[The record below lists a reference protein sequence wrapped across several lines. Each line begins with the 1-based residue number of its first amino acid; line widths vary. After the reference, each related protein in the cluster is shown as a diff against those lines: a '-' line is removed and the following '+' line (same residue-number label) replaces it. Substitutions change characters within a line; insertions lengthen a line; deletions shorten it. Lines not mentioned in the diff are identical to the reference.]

1 MADQPQSN
9 AEEISGVISRVNHLG
24 TSTEQLFSRLYIG
37 LSRRRRQENE
47 ERQRAQLKLA
57 LDEASR
63 LRDQNKHLQQSLQ
76 KREIEVER
84 LNGILA
90 TIDEGIIMQDQ
101 EGRVVLMN
109 RAARDLL
116 GSQKNFWE
124 TELGSLFDQYR
135 DFTTA
140 ESEITPLGDPTR
152 IQVNGRI
159 IGAQLAAVSGSDG
172 ERLGTMIVLRDVTR
186 DAIAER
192 LKNQFILGI
201 SHELNTPMTVIKGM
215 SELLA
220 SQPEDQPANRSFLE
234 KLTRNVDI
242 LNSMVVELLD
252 LSEMG
257 AGNFSIRRDEIN
269 LEPLVWSVVNGKLP
283 EINRAQQ
290 YVGVMIRNTR
300 RLLVRGDNERLRWAL
315 GHLIQNAA
323 RYSEPGNRITVAAG
337 LHDEQ
342 FVTINVIDTGVGIAD
357 KDLPHIFER
366 FYRGEPRTRSG
377 KLLDP
382 RGLGQGLFIART
394 VAEAH
399 NGYLSVQSA
408 VGTGSIFTMVLPAVQ
423 P

>member
-1 MADQPQSN
+1 MGEQLEPKT
-9 AEEISGVISRVNHLG
+9 EELKGVIHRVDHLG
-24 TSTEQLFSRLYIG
+24 AATERLFSRLYIG
-37 LSRRRRQENE
+37 LNRRKRQESE
-47 ERQRAQLKLA
+47 EQRRAQLEGA
-57 LDEASR
+57 LSEAKR
-63 LRDQNKHLQQSLQ
+63 LHDQNKHLQQALQ
-76 KREIEVER
+76 KRELEVEQ

-109 RAARDLL
+109 RAARNLL

-124 TELGSLFDQYR
+124 TELGRLFDQYSEY
-135 DFTTA
+135 TTA
-140 ESEITPLGDPTR
+140 ESEITPLGEPTS
-152 IQVNGRI
+152 IQVNNRI
-159 IGAQLAAVSGSDG
+159 VGAQLAAVGGSEG

-220 SQPEDQPANRSFLE
+220 GQPESQPANRNFLE

-257 AGNFSIRRDEIN
+257 AGNFSIRHDEVN
-269 LEPLVWSVVNGKLP
+269 LEPLIWSVVNGKIP

-290 YVGVMIRNTR
+290 DVTVMARNVNQLITQ
-300 RLLVRGDNERLRWAL
+300 GDNERLRWAL
-315 GHLIQNAA
+315 GHLIQNSA
-323 RYSEPGNRITVAAG
+323 RYSEPGGHITVSAG
-337 LHDEQ
+337 LQDGQ
-342 FVTINVIDTGVGIAD
+342 FIAINVMDTGVGISE
-357 KDLPHIFER
+357 KDLPHVFER
-366 FYRGEPRTRSG
+366 FYRGDPRTPSG

-399 NGYLSVQSA
+399 NGYLSVQSTA
-408 VGTGSIFTMVLPAVQ
+408 GSGSIFTIVLPAHAD
-423 P
+423 